1 MMQAVHTGNWALNYR
16 KVFMPRYSAQNLAAI
31 DPEYRKAHNIGSGG
45 TGGKKSRY
53 AYGKQN
59 NVLVA
64 AGRELL
70 DNGMCLRLLPIYE
83 EGGSGGSREFVNLR
97 EGRDGV
103 AFGDWS
109 RLMTCAH
116 WVGNPGVCFIIH
128 DGNPEVNLYE
138 SPLHVLRK
146 AAWDN
151 KDTPGIGRL
160 FSDLLS
166 KNFVRDSHIGSL
178 KKPEK
183 TLFISASVVYVD
195 ENGQVVLGAFSD
207 DEKEKRRARVI
218 GLKTSA
224 TQALYSAL
232 SVRDESTGEYMS
244 GDMLSFGSA
253 KLITFLPD
261 NFVSGSKNVIA
272 TSAAG
277 PATFQC
283 PKFALSNKKDAQFVV
298 GYPQSRSD
306 FTHFAVLH
314 DTYQGQEVSL
324 EPYADKIVAE
334 TQSWDDYLWVPTYEE
349 QAELLATAFPREALD
364 FAWREFPEYL
374 RTVPKSTATFT
385 GAGVDV
391 EELEE
396 EHMERTQP
404 AAKPKAAA
412 KAPPADPPAPWDPQ
426 PEVAGEISPE
436 AADSVADMFSASAPA
451 PAAPAP
457 AAQKRDSADILAR
470 ARARAS
476 AK

>member
-1 MMQAVHTGNWALNYR
+1 
-16 KVFMPRYSAQNLAAI
+16 MPRYSAQNLAAI
-31 DPEYRKAHNIGSGG
+31 DPEYRKTHNIGSGG

-64 AGRELL
+64 AGKELL

-83 EGGSGGSREFVNLR
+83 EGNTSGQREFVNFR
-97 EGRDGV
+97 EGRGGV

-128 DGNPEVNLYE
+128 DGNPDVNLYE

-195 ENGQVVLGAFSD
+195 ENGQVVLGAFSE
-207 DEKEKRRARVI
+207 DEKEKRKARII

-224 TQALYSAL
+224 TQAIYSAL
-232 SVRDESTGEYMS
+232 SVRNDETGDFAS

-253 KLITFLPD
+253 KLITFLPE
-261 NFVSGSKNVIA
+261 NYVSGTQNVIA
-272 TSAAG
+272 VSAAG

-283 PKFALSNKKDAQFVV
+283 PKFARSSNKNAQYVV

-314 DTYQGQEVSL
+314 DTYQGHEVSL
-324 EPYADKIVAE
+324 EQYADKIVAE

-349 QAELLATAFPREALD
+349 QAELLASAFPREALD
-364 FAWREFPEYL
+364 FAWREYPQYL
-374 RTVPKSTATFT
+374 RSVPKNTATFT
-385 GAGVDV
+385 GAGVEV

-396 EHMERTQP
+396 AHMEATAAAPRPKVSPASNKQP
-404 AAKPKAAA
+404 A
-412 KAPPADPPAPWDPQ
+412 ADPPAPWDPQ
-426 PEVAGEISPE
+426 PVEGEISAE
-436 AADSVADMFSASAPA
+436 AAESVADLFAGTQPAQQPPA
-451 PAAPAP
+451 P
-457 AAQKRDSADILAR
+457 QKRDAADILAR
-470 ARARAS
+470 ARARAAS
-476 AK
+476 K

>member
-1 MMQAVHTGNWALNYR
+1 
-16 KVFMPRYSAQNLAAI
+16 MPRYSAQNLAAI
-31 DPEYRKAHNIGSGG
+31 DPDYRKANNIGSGG
-45 TGGKKSRY
+45 TGGKRSRY

-64 AGRELL
+64 AGKELL

-83 EGGSGGSREFVNLR
+83 EGGGEQREFVNFR
-97 EGRDGV
+97 EGRGDV

-128 DGNPEVNLYE
+128 DGNPEVNLYD

-195 ENGQVVLGAFSD
+195 PHGQVVLGAFSD
-207 DEKEKRRARVI
+207 DEKEKRKARII

-224 TQALYSAL
+224 TQAIYSAL
-232 SVRDESTGEYMS
+232 SVRNEQTGDFVS
-244 GDMLSFGSA
+244 GDMLSFGPS
-253 KLITFLPD
+253 KLITFLPE
-261 NFVSGSKNVIA
+261 NYVSGAQNVIA

-283 PKFALSNKKDAQFVV
+283 PKFARNADKSAQYIV

-314 DTYQGQEVSL
+314 DTYQGQEVTL
-324 EPYADKIVAE
+324 EPYAEKLVAE
-334 TQSWDDYLWVPTYEE
+334 TQSWDDYLWVPSYEE

-364 FAWREFPEYL
+364 YAWREYPGYL
-374 RTVPKSTATFT
+374 RAIPKNTSTFT
-385 GAGVDV
+385 GANVDV
-391 EELEE
+391 DDLEE
-396 EHMERTQP
+396 SHMERP
-404 AAKPKAAA
+404 APVQKARVAPSAKPQ
-412 KAPPADPPAPWDPQ
+412 PVDPPAPWDPQ
-426 PEVAGEISPE
+426 PEAEISAE
-436 AADSVADMFSASAPA
+436 AAESVADIFSSAPPAQPAPA
-451 PAAPAP
+451 PAAAP
-457 AAQKRDSADILAR
+457 KRDSADILAR
-470 ARARAS
+470 ARARAAS
-476 AK
+476 K

>member
-1 MMQAVHTGNWALNYR
+1 
-16 KVFMPRYSAQNLAAI
+16 MPRYSAQNLAAI
-31 DPEYRKAHNIGSGG
+31 DPEYRKTHNIGAGG
-45 TGGKKSRY
+45 SGGKKSRY

-70 DNGMCLRLLPIYE
+70 DNGLCLRLLPIYE
-83 EGGSGGSREFVNLR
+83 EGGSREFANFR
-97 EGRDGV
+97 EGRDGI

-116 WVGNPGVCFIIH
+116 WVGNPGVCFIVH
-128 DGNPEVNLYE
+128 DGNPDTNLYE

-195 ENGQVVLGAFSD
+195 EHGQVVLGAFSD
-207 DEKEKRRARVI
+207 DEKEKRRARIV

-224 TQALYSAL
+224 TQAIYSAL
-232 SVRDESTGEYMS
+232 SVRDEGTGEYLS
-244 GDMLSFGSA
+244 GDMLSFDAS
-253 KLITFLPD
+253 KLITFLPE
-261 NFVSGSKNVIA
+261 NFVSGSKNLIA

-283 PKFALSNKKDAQFVV
+283 PKFAISPDKNAQYVV

-314 DTYQGQEVSL
+314 DTYQGQAVSL

-334 TQSWDDYLWVPTYEE
+334 TQTWDDYLWVPTYEE
-349 QAELLATAFPREALD
+349 QAELLASAFPREALD

-374 RTVPKSTATFT
+374 RAVPKNTATFT
-385 GAGVDV
+385 GGGVDV

-396 EHMERTQP
+396 EHMERTAPPP
-404 AAKPKAAA
+404 AAKPRAVAT
-412 KAPPADPPAPWDPQ
+412 APSADPPAPWDPQ
-426 PEVAGEISPE
+426 PEVVGEISPE
-436 AADSVADMFSASAPA
+436 AEESVADLFSGEQ
-451 PAAPAP
+451 AAPPTP
-457 AAQKRDSADILAR
+457 AQPKRDSADILAR
-470 ARARAS
+470 ARARAAS
-476 AK
+476 K